1 MLEYL
6 NRPHDFLQNVGYH
19 FLRIML
25 SITYVVQ
32 DLHLYRPS
40 VSASDIFNIS
50 LPAHFEMT
58 ATVKKTA
65 SSSAYCYFQTENY
78 DAGSLRQ
85 NGSITVRKTGNVL
98 VVDKNTSIIQLNQ
111 PTTLKYEFNN
121 GTHTISA
128 NGQSATGTDST
139 SIGNFKKLYLQNYTA
154 SELKIKAL

>member
-1 MLEYL
+1 MGQGTGDL
-6 NRPHDFLQNVGYH
+6 NIQCSDGS
-19 FLRIML
+19 IL

-85 NGSITVRKTGNVL
+85 NGSITIRDNVIL
-98 VVDKNTSIIQLNQ
+98 IHVVDKNTSIIQLNQ

-154 SELKIKAL
+154 SELKIKPL